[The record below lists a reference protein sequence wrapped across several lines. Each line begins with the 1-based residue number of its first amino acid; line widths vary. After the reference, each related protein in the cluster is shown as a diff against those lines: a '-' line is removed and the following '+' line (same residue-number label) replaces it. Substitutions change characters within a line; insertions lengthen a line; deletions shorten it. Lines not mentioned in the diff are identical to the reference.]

1 MKTYNVLI
9 VDDEPEAR
17 ALLEHYLEQVPSC
30 QLIASCKNAS
40 EAFQKISEHTID
52 LIFLDIHMPE
62 ISGVAFA
69 KSIPDTVKIIF
80 TTAHREYALEGFE
93 LMAVDYLLKPI
104 PLDRFLKGVYKFLG
118 QSHDGITP
126 ETSQTDHFIRDFIF
140 VRSDRKM
147 VKIELKTIKYIE
159 SVQDYVKVFLTDQ
172 TVITRETIS
181 NMQASLAPRQFIR
194 CHRSFIVAIR
204 HIDSFTHEHITI
216 GRNTIPI
223 SRGYRDEILQKLK
236 TN

>member
-1 MKTYNVLI
+1 MKTFNVLI

-17 ALLEHYLEQVPSC
+17 ALLMHYLEQVPSC
-30 QLIASCKNAS
+30 HLIASCKNAS
-40 EAFQKISEHTID
+40 EAFQKINEHTID

-80 TTAHREYALEGFE
+80 TTAHREYALDGFE

-118 QSHDGITP
+118 DSHDSVP
-126 ETSQTDHFIRDFIF
+126 VPPKVEETFKRDFIF

-147 VKIELKTIKYIE
+147 VKIELNTIKYIE
-159 SVQDYVKVFLTDQ
+159 SVQDYIKVYLTDQ
-172 TVITRETIS
+172 TVVTRETIS
-181 NMQASLAPRQFIR
+181 NMQDLLVPQQFIR